1 MEYKEKED
9 ITYPSAGLLLES
21 VMDEYDKE
29 RQRTEHL
36 ERKAEHFM
44 TLIALISTIFI
55 PIIGFDNII
64 NTIKEG
70 QCITRCIT
78 IIASLF
84 IATAFIILIYAFK
97 KLYDAYKLRT
107 YYRFNMD
114 NIVYDNFKRNHN
126 EVEYMLCDN
135 YRDIVNDNIKENNDK
150 CNCIEIGIKF
160 SGIGFLILAL
170 STIVLKLIV

>member
-1 MEYKEKED
+1 MSEKNKKNKK
-9 ITYPSAGLLLES
+9 YPSAGILLKS

-29 RQRTEHL
+29 RQRSEHI

-55 PIIGFDNII
+55 PIIGFDNIVETL
-64 NTIKEG
+64 NEGRCLIK
-70 QCITRCIT
+70 CITL
-78 IIASLF
+78 IISLF
-84 IATAFIILIYAFK
+84 IVVSFIILIYAFK

-114 NIVYDNFKRNHN
+114 NIVDDNLRRDHN

-135 YRDIVNDNIKENNDK
+135 YRDIVNDNTKENNDK

-170 STIVLKLIV
+170 STIALKLIV